1 MDVFFYPVLVAG
13 AIAGASTGLLG
24 VYIVGMRMPFIGT
37 CISHAAMVGAIY
49 AKLLGLNPTAG
60 AIVVSM
66 ITAASLAGIRP
77 SRYSLD
83 INVALGILFSLM
95 LGLTFLGIG
104 LVKDSRSEM
113 LNLLWGTLLFVD
125 WDTVRVIAVLGVI
138 LVAFNMA
145 FDKELKAILFS
156 RTIAAATGVR
166 ERFVY
171 FLFLGLCGIILAV
184 NLPAIGGLL
193 IFSLIT
199 NPAAA
204 AYQVCRGYR
213 SVMIVSMLFG
223 IVSAVAGFLISL
235 WLDLP
240 TGACIVLISA
250 FIFALAAIYR
260 AVIGRKD

>member
-1 MDVFFYPVLVAG
+1 MDVFFYPVLIAG

-49 AKLLGLNPTAG
+49 AKLLGLNPTTG

-145 FDKELKAILFS
+145 FNKELKAILFS

-171 FLFLGLCGIILAV
+171 FLFLGLC
-184 NLPAIGGLL
+184 
-193 IFSLIT
+193 
-199 NPAAA
+199 
-204 AYQVCRGYR
+204 
-213 SVMIVSMLFG
+213 
-223 IVSAVAGFLISL
+223 
-235 WLDLP
+235 
-240 TGACIVLISA
+240 
-250 FIFALAAIYR
+250 
-260 AVIGRKD
+260 